1 MEQTQ
6 TKKRDRRGT
15 TWRILLAV
23 LLTLELITGV
33 ILSARLVNFTTF
45 RHNYFALV
53 GGSASRRVMDA
64 YDQPAEGQD
73 VVRSGA
79 QVWTNGADIELFH
92 IRYDNNGDLV
102 YTVESGRGDKVLAP
116 GTENA
121 YTFTVGNPTTEQ
133 VDYTL
138 TMGAWQEGAEE
149 MPIPLTFRVYDDLGR
164 YQAGSADQG
173 AAPDALNDICFWES
187 LKGGATRT
195 YTIQWEWPYE
205 YGASDDLGEAD
216 AYDTALGN
224 RAVQEDIIQHV
235 TISTQADVYQVG
247 EAERA
252 WWGGAS
258 WALVNLICMILTDA
272 LAVVEVLK
280 FIFGRKQKK
289 EDEEA
294 KKAAA
299 AAAETGAVPAAAAAG
314 AAAAA
319 VKPAEDEED
328 EKERKR
334 MGWKLFQIVPYVF
347 GTVLFHVTENMRLPM
362 VWVDK
367 YTILMVVTL
376 LVGITLAFLTRQRDP
391 EEDEEEPEQE
401 NAPEEAAKE

>member
-45 RHNYFALV
+45 RHNYFALM
-53 GGSASRRVMDA
+53 GGAASRRVMDA

-79 QVWTNGADIELFH
+79 QVWTNDADIELFH

-121 YTFTVGNPTTEQ
+121 YTFTVGNPATEK
-133 VDYTL
+133 VDYALTL
-138 TMGAWQEGAEE
+138 GAWQEGAEE
-149 MPIPLTFRVYDDLGR
+149 MPIPLEFRVYDDLGR
-164 YQAGSADQG
+164 YFVGSETSWEE
-173 AAPDALNDICFWES
+173 PNALNNVNFWES
-187 LKGGATRT
+187 LQGGATRSF
-195 YTIQWEWPYE
+195 TIAWQWPFE
-205 YGASDDLGEAD
+205 YGTSDDLGEAD

-235 TISTQADVYQVG
+235 TISTYAEVYQVG

-252 WWGGAS
+252 WWGGSA

-272 LAVVEVLK
+272 LAVVEVVKYIL
-280 FIFGRKQKK
+280 RKKRQPA
-289 EDEEA
+289 E
-294 KKAAA
+294 AAA
-299 AAAETGAVPAAAAAG
+299 YAAEGEAPT
-314 AAAAA
+314 
-319 VKPAEDEED
+319 
-328 EKERKR
+328 RKKGQ
-334 MGWKLFQIVPYVF
+334 GWKLAQIAPFAF

-376 LVGITLAFLTRQRDP
+376 LVSITLAMLTRQKDP
-391 EEDEEEPEQE
+391 KQEPE
-401 NAPEEAAKE
+401 A